1 VLQFFFSKE
10 KETTG
15 DVFLLWRLK
24 QLVAERNF
32 EPRGDIAKSSKEF
45 ELRNPLLPAGK
56 KKGSDPEKV

>member
-1 VLQFFFSKE
+1 
-10 KETTG
+10 
-15 DVFLLWRLK
+15 VFLLWRLK
-24 QLVAERNF
+24 QLVGESKL